1 MTTAMQSQLHID
13 QTQAF
18 INQNPTTVMC
28 LRQERTDTGTGGY
41 VLGAWVPQG
50 DRQVRVVGQGVTHP
64 RVTPDG
70 RTVVPVASAIV
81 MPEEDWLVGDRLESL
96 GINYEIVF
104 IDSLPPWRMRMELI
118 SYA

>member
-1 MTTAMQSQLHID
+1 
-13 QTQAF
+13 
-18 INQNPTTVMC
+18 
-28 LRQERTDTGTGGY
+28 
-41 VLGAWVPQG
+41 
-50 DRQVRVVGQGVTHP
+50 
-64 RVTPDG
+64 
-70 RTVVPVASAIV
+70 VVPVASAIV